1 MLNKPMLI
9 LLLSIIA
16 GVMAQLI
23 LKRGTFELS
32 NFSVSNLIPFIK
44 SILTNYYLILWV
56 LFGGI
61 SAFLW
66 LLAISKINLSVA
78 FPISQAGSIILIVIL
93 SYLFFSEAITLYQC
107 LGMLLIIIGIFLVA
121 K

>member
-1 MLNKPMLI
+1 MLNKSILI

-16 GVMAQLI
+16 GVIAQLV
-23 LKRGTFELS
+23 LKKGTFEIS
-32 NFSVSNLIPFIK
+32 NFSISNLIPFIK
-44 SILTNYYLILWV
+44 SMITNYYLIFWI

-66 LLAISKINLSVA
+66 LLAVSNLDLSFVY
-78 FPISQAGSIILIVIL
+78 PVSQAGSIILIVIL
-93 SYLFFSEAITLYQC
+93 SLVFFSETVSVYQWT
-107 LGMLLIIIGIFLVA
+107 GIFLIIIGIFLMG